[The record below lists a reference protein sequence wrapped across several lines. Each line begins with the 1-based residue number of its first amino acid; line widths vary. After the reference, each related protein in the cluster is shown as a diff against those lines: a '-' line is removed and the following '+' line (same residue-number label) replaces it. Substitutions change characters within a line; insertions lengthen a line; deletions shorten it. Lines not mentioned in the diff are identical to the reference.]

1 MTQSTHGSPHR
12 LHAAIIMDGNGRWAL
27 ARGLPRLAGHRAGAA
42 ALTRTVEAAPDLG
55 IGVLTLF
62 AFSSDNWRRPP
73 AEVAGLMQLLAE
85 HLRSETGRAVENGVH
100 MEVIGRRDRL
110 GGELAAAIAEAE
122 SATAAGAR
130 LHLRIAVD
138 YSGRDAIAEAVR
150 QAAHAGLVCR
160 ECLEEQ
166 LGPPVDLLI
175 RTGGEQ
181 RLSDFLLWECAYA
194 ELIFSRR
201 MWPDFDALDLEA
213 AVRQFHARQRRF
225 GGVPAAPLSPDL
237 PGHGPGHQRNGAVV
251 TGAWLD

>member
-1 MTQSTHGSPHR
+1 MLQSTLNQSSVLPER

-27 ARGLPRLAGHRAGAA
+27 ARGWPRLAGHRAGAEA
-42 ALTRTVEAAPDLG
+42 VRRTVEAAPGLG
-55 IGVLTLF
+55 ISVLTLF

-73 AEVAGLMQLLAE
+73 DEVVGLMQLLAE
-85 HLRSETGRAVENGVH
+85 HLRAESNRCIDNGVRV
-100 MEVIGRRDRL
+100 EVIGRRDRL
-110 GGELAAAIAEAE
+110 SGELAGAIRQAEQ
-122 SATAAGAR
+122 ATSGGDR

-138 YSGRDAIAEAVR
+138 YSGRDAIAEAMR
-150 QAAHAGLVCR
+150 RAASAGIVCR
-160 ECLEEQ
+160 DCLEEH

-194 ELIFSRR
+194 ELIFCRR

-225 GGVPAAPLSPDL
+225 GALPAALAS
-237 PGHGPGHQRNGAVV
+237 NGAHSKDSSRDFFR
-251 TGAWLD
+251 AWLD

>member
-1 MTQSTHGSPHR
+1 MIQSTHSKSAR

-27 ARGLPRLAGHRAGAA
+27 ARGLPRLAGHRAGAE
-42 ALTRTVEAAPDLG
+42 ALRRTVEAAPGLG

-73 AEVAGLMQLLAE
+73 EEVAGLMQLLAE
-85 HLRSETGRAVENGVH
+85 HLRSETGRCLKNGVRI
-100 MEVIGRRDRL
+100 EVIGRRDRL
-110 GGELAAAIAEAE
+110 GGELPAAIAQAE
-122 SATAAGAR
+122 SATAAGAK

-160 ECLEEQ
+160 ECLEEH

-201 MWPDFDALDLEA
+201 MWPDFDAPDLEA
-213 AVRQFHARQRRF
+213 AIRQFHSRQRRF
-225 GGVPAAPLSPDL
+225 GALPPVPAVSAAST
-237 PGHGPGHQRNGAVV
+237 R
-251 TGAWLD
+251 AWLD

>member
-1 MTQSTHGSPHR
+1 
-12 LHAAIIMDGNGRWAL
+12 MDGNGRWAL

-42 ALTRTVEAAPDLG
+42 AVRRTVEAAPDLG
-55 IGVLTLF
+55 IGILTLF

-73 AEVAGLMQLLAE
+73 DEVSGLMQLLAD
-85 HLRSETGRAVENGVH
+85 HVRSEIGRCLDNGVR

-110 GGELAAAIAEAE
+110 DGELAAAIRHAET
-122 SATAAGAR
+122 ATAAGR
-130 LHLRIAVD
+130 KLHLRIAVD
-138 YSGRDAIAEAVR
+138 YSGREAIAEAVR

-166 LGPPVDLLI
+166 LGPPVDLLV

-201 MWPDFDALDLEA
+201 MWPDFDAPDLEA

-225 GGVPAAPLSPDL
+225 GAVPAGVW
-237 PGHGPGHQRNGAVV
+237 PGNGNASAG
-251 TGAWLD
+251 TGSAWLD

>member
-1 MTQSTHGSPHR
+1 MVQSTHSKLGR

-27 ARGLPRLAGHRAGAA
+27 ARGLPRLAGHRAGAE
-42 ALTRTVEAAPDLG
+42 ALRRTVEAAPAAG

-73 AEVAGLMQLLAE
+73 EEVAGLMQLLAE
-85 HLRSETGRAVENGVH
+85 HLRSETSRCLENGVRI
-100 MEVIGRRDRL
+100 EVIGRRDRL
-110 GGELAAAIAEAE
+110 GGELPAAIATAE
-122 SATAAGAR
+122 SATAAGEK
-130 LHLRIAVD
+130 LQLRIAVD

-201 MWPDFDALDLEA
+201 MWPDFDASDLEA

-225 GGVPAAPLSPDL
+225 GALPPLPALAPT
-237 PGHGPGHQRNGAVV
+237 GAQ
-251 TGAWLD
+251 AWLD

>member
-1 MTQSTHGSPHR
+1 MIQSTHGKSGR

-27 ARGLPRLAGHRAGAA
+27 ARGLPRLAGHRAGAE
-42 ALTRTVEAAPDLG
+42 ALRRTVEAAPGTG

-73 AEVAGLMQLLAE
+73 EEVAGLMQLLAG
-85 HLRSETGRAVENGVH
+85 HLRSETGRCLENGVRI
-100 MEVIGRRDRL
+100 EVIGRRDRL
-110 GGELAAAIAEAE
+110 GGELPAAIAQAEA
-122 SATAAGAR
+122 ATAAGAK

-138 YSGRDAIAEAVR
+138 YSGRDAIADAVR
-150 QAAHAGLVCR
+150 HAAHAGLVCR

-194 ELIFSRR
+194 ELLFSRR
-201 MWPDFDALDLEA
+201 MWPDFDAPDLEA
-213 AVRQFHARQRRF
+213 AVRQFHSRQRRF
-225 GGVPAAPLSPDL
+225 GAIPSMVAVSTAATP
-237 PGHGPGHQRNGAVV
+237 
-251 TGAWLD
+251 AWLD